1 MSACIPHT
9 ARCGTRSFQR
19 ITAGFLSTPG
29 LPFAAL
35 LAAERIEQVFAR
47 HGGFFGQSGIYETS
61 LVVWSWLSQV
71 LRDGKEASCQAAVA
85 RVVAH
90 CQQERRAVPTSDTG
104 DYCRARGKLP
114 NGALQE
120 LSGAVAQDLEC
131 AAEQSWLWKGRHA
144 KLIDGF
150 TFTMP
155 DTPSNQA
162 RYPHPK
168 TQADGVGLPIARVLL
183 VLSLATACILDAAMG
198 PYSGKGTGENAL
210 LRSLLPRLSAGD
222 VAVFD
227 RNFSSYVMLALLRLQ
242 GVDVCVRMHQSR
254 RVNFRRGKRL
264 GPKDHVVTWT
274 RPDRPDWMT
283 PEDFARIPE
292 TLEMRELAYR
302 IVERGRRTEMV
313 TIATTLLDAEAYP
326 KDEVAQLY
334 GCRWDSEVDIRSV
347 KSNLNVAHVRCKSPE
362 MVQRELWMT
371 ILAYNLIRTTA
382 ASAAALHGKLPRQ
395 ISFTGTC
402 QYVLA
407 AWMSLFDGDCSL
419 EERLARYRTLLAHIA
434 NCEVRN
440 RPGRLEP
447 RVLKRRRHRYPLMNK
462 PRNVLRKELRK
473 VCT

>member
-1 MSACIPHT
+1 MSASITHA

-35 LAAERIEQVFAR
+35 LAADRIEQVFAK
-47 HGGFFGQSGIYETS
+47 HSGLFGQSGIYDTS

-85 RVVAH
+85 RVVTH
-90 CQQERRAVPTSDTG
+90 CQQEGRATPTSDTG

-120 LSGAVAQDLEC
+120 LSGAVARELES
-131 AAEQSWLWKGRHA
+131 AAESRWLWKGRHA
-144 KLIDGF
+144 KLIDAF

-155 DTPSNQA
+155 DTRSNQA
-162 RYPHPK
+162 RYPHPR
-168 TQADGVGLPIARVLL
+168 TQTPGVGLPIARVLL

-210 LRSLLPRLSAGD
+210 LRSLLSGFSVGD
-222 VAVFD
+222 IAVFD
-227 RNFSSYVMLALLRLQ
+227 RNFASYVMIALLQAQ
-242 GVDVCVRMHQSR
+242 GVDVCVRMHQTR
-254 RVNFRRGKRL
+254 HVDFRRGNCL
-264 GPKDHVVTWT
+264 GSKDHVVTWT
-274 RPDRPDWMT
+274 RPARPNWMT
-283 PEDFARIPE
+283 PEAFAQIPK

-302 IVERGRRTEMV
+302 IVERGRRTEVV
-313 TIATTLLDAEAYP
+313 TIATTLLDPEAYP
-326 KDEVAQLY
+326 KAEVAQLY

-362 MVQRELWMT
+362 MVHRELWMT
-371 ILAYNLIRTTA
+371 MLAYNLIRTTA
-382 ASAAALHGKLPRQ
+382 ASAAALHDKLPRQ

-402 QYVLA
+402 QYVLS
-407 AWMSLFDGDCSL
+407 AWMSLFDGARSL
-419 EERLARYRTLLAHIA
+419 EDRLSRCRVLLAHIA

-447 RVLKRRRHRYPLMNK
+447 RVLKRRRHRYQLMTK
-462 PRNVLRKELRK
+462 PRSVLRKELSN